1 MSFISNLKEYYEP
14 RVSPLRSCRARGPVP
29 ARPASA
35 SGQDPRSSRAH
46 TFTRRVFVGCGRAP
60 SHGKSSTESLN
71 SHWRLRPGTAG
82 CGLNS
87 PCADRSANG
96 EDSGA
101 RSQLAGEGVR
111 ANGSRLRGTE
121 GEEEEESIIAPAAA
135 PASASSSTAR
145 RSRRQG
151 ADFACDPIMI
161 AVIASSTAPRLPAS
175 LQDLGSSPKEAK
187 KQAGPPLYH
196 KRI

>member
-1 MSFISNLKEYYEP
+1 MAPADIYDSRYQPISP
-14 RVSPLRSCRARGPVP
+14 SPAAFVPPVLR
-29 ARPASA
+29 
-35 SGQDPRSSRAH
+35 
-46 TFTRRVFVGCGRAP
+46 
-60 SHGKSSTESLN
+60 
-71 SHWRLRPGTAG
+71 RLRGI
-82 CGLNS
+82 
-87 PCADRSANG
+87 
-96 EDSGA
+96 
-101 RSQLAGEGVR
+101 R
-111 ANGSRLRGTE
+111 ANGSRLRNADGA
-121 GEEEEESIIAPAAA
+121 EEESIMAPAAA

-196 KRI
+196 KRIEQEKSKCLLELTLW

>member
-1 MSFISNLKEYYEP
+1 
-14 RVSPLRSCRARGPVP
+14 
-29 ARPASA
+29 
-35 SGQDPRSSRAH
+35 
-46 TFTRRVFVGCGRAP
+46 VGCGRAP

-111 ANGSRLRGTE
+111 PDGSRLRSTE
-121 GEEEEESIIAPAAA
+121 GEEEESIIAPAAA
-135 PASASSSTAR
+135 PASASSSAAR

-151 ADFACDPIMI
+151 ADVACDSIMI
-161 AVIASSTAPRLPAS
+161 AVVSSASFRAGRHFTWAS
-175 LQDLGSSPKEAK
+175 RHFTERQTWAYVCLYSLSSLAHLYLNYYSLGILIQS
-187 KQAGPPLYH
+187 
-196 KRI
+196 

>member
-1 MSFISNLKEYYEP
+1 M
-14 RVSPLRSCRARGPVP
+14 
-29 ARPASA
+29 
-35 SGQDPRSSRAH
+35 
-46 TFTRRVFVGCGRAP
+46 GCGRAP

-187 KQAGPPLYH
+187 TGRTSTLPQKNLN
-196 KRI
+196 KRSQSLRVSLSLLCGKKSYFFVVLEFKISLKVKFTS

>member
-1 MSFISNLKEYYEP
+1 
-14 RVSPLRSCRARGPVP
+14 
-29 ARPASA
+29 
-35 SGQDPRSSRAH
+35 
-46 TFTRRVFVGCGRAP
+46 VGCGRAP

-111 ANGSRLRGTE
+111 PDGSRLRSTVG
-121 GEEEEESIIAPAAA
+121 EEEESIIAPAAA
-135 PASASSSTAR
+135 PASASSSAAR

-151 ADFACDPIMI
+151 ADVACDPIMI
-161 AVIASSTAPRLPAS
+161 AVVSSV
-175 LQDLGSSPKEAK
+175 
-187 KQAGPPLYH
+187 
-196 KRI
+196 